1 MSAFFESKICKQHSI
16 NPHTVDELKQSIRET
31 IIPVKVIEL
40 KILSNR
46 LLNRLEVCLR
56 AELKHFEHPL

>member
-1 MSAFFESKICKQHSI
+1 
-16 NPHTVDELKQSIRET
+16 VDELKQSIRET

-46 LLNRLEVCLR
+46 LLNRLEVFLQ